1 LGVDE
6 DVRLVLLAAA
16 KRAAPAVPGGLAE
29 DLAEAQ
35 SVLSPRLAYRLD
47 LGRIYEIRLARWQA
61 ERVPNCDGLPEFV
74 GALRDGQRENIHL
87 SWFSTQRN
95 TWLILLGLGLES
107 IDAAIRINHPPRVP
121 PAADAHHAAPWD
133 LCIAADPATYGRSSL
148 RDAALPATAMLGLRS
163 DDAGLQDVEVEY
175 LDYLPT
181 GCVWLQP

>member
-47 LGRIYEIRLARWQA
+47 LVRIYEIRLARWQA

-95 TWLILLGLGLES
+95 TWLILLGPGLES

-121 PAADAHHAAPWD
+121 PAADAHHPRRGTSASPP
-133 LCIAADPATYGRSSL
+133 IRQRTGGRL
-148 RDAALPATAMLGLRS
+148 YVDAALPATAMLGLRS
-163 DDAGLQDVEVEY
+163 DDAGLQEVEVEY

-181 GCVWLQP
+181 GRVWLQP